1 MAETRGRKPKP
12 VEQKQRLGNPG
23 KRPLPTLGTVVPV
36 IANQNIPEPH
46 RPLIENGPGMQL
58 WNSMWQSGCAWL
70 RRDTDIEMVM
80 MVCEQVDERAV
91 LRTQV
96 FREGE
101 WRDRASLRTLEKL
114 ISQNLSTLG
123 FSPTDRA
130 RLGMNNVSNDAIQD
144 FRDRIANKR
153 ATA

>member
-12 VEQKQRLGNPG
+12 VEQKQRIGNPG
-23 KRPLPTLGTVVPV
+23 KRKLPAVADVPT
-36 IANQNIPEPH
+36 ITNQSIPEPH
-46 RPLIENGPGMQL
+46 RPLIDNGPGLQL
-58 WNSMWQSGCAWL
+58 WNGIWNSGCAWL

-96 FREGE
+96 FRDGE

>member
-12 VEQKQRLGNPG
+12 VEQKQRIGNPG
-23 KRPLPTLGTVVPV
+23 KRPLPTIGTVPLIV
-36 IANQNIPEPH
+36 NQEIPAPH
-46 RPLIENGPGMQL
+46 RPLIDNGPGQQL

-91 LRTQV
+91 LRTKV
-96 FREGE
+96 FREQD

>member
-12 VEQKQRLGNPG
+12 IEQKKRLGNPG
-23 KRPLPTLGTVVPV
+23 KRPLPPVSSIPV
-36 IANQNIPEPH
+36 IANQDIPKPH
-46 RPLIENGPGMQL
+46 RPLIDNGPGQQL
-58 WNSMWQSGCAWL
+58 WNSIWQSGCAWL
-70 RRDTDIEMVM
+70 RRDTDVEMVM
-80 MVCEQVDERAV
+80 MTCEQVDERAV
-91 LRTQV
+91 LRTKV
-96 FREGE
+96 FREQD

-130 RLGMNNVSNDAIQD
+130 RLGMNSVSNDAIQD